1 MGFLIF
7 LIIYLLFVKTCSRIS
22 IVQNLAHLS
31 GVFLCLNKRTNGMY
45 RVYRIRR
52 RMNEQQT
59 QQEIPLHKAFQSTD
73 FYLLLSIILIT
84 TLTRIARS
92 QERLRLRVIVSELM
106 LAVVMS
112 IFLYFFGLYEGLSS
126 IQIVLIA
133 IPAALGN
140 VRLFNYILTF
150 LHTKQNDKRF

>member
-1 MGFLIF
+1 
-7 LIIYLLFVKTCSRIS
+7 
-22 IVQNLAHLS
+22 
-31 GVFLCLNKRTNGMY
+31 MY

-84 TLTRIARS
+84 TLTRIVRS